1 MMTVDFK
8 SKRADIIRIRYTRR
22 GDYADETGI
31 GITSVNLFVKKIGMS
46 FTVAQRRN
54 I

>member
-22 GDYADETGI
+22 EDYADVEKEGKLSI
-31 GITSVNLFVKKIGMS
+31 GEPV
-46 FTVAQRRN
+46 R
-54 I
+54 

>member
-8 SKRADIIRIRYTRR
+8 SKRSDIIRIRYTRR

-31 GITSVNLFVKKIGMS
+31 GITSVNLFHPVVFRVKKG
-46 FTVAQRRN
+46 N
-54 I
+54 LKL